1 MSAYQQVLDFLKAR
15 GGVANLRE
23 LKQFPNSI
31 LDTLQLHQY
40 IKVTGRVGS
49 YEVCLICSEFQARDE
64 KKPQPTQIII
74 KPKEPFQIPKKP
86 KAKPQLKITDT
97 RVDRCKQIRNFI
109 LDEIKK
115 VDKPISALE
124 LKDKLLIRARVISY
138 HLNILENEHL
148 VCSIDWNRRLWIDA
162 DRKNLLNKMTGNYVG
177 RCKNKNAV
185 LDVLKSTNQ
194 AMSVTAILRELP
206 QNQCSGTTLRKILE
220 FFITTGMVKGGHLAK
235 SNVMYFALIENSIA
249 LSHLHQLTKY
259 KKRKL
264 NSQLPLPPKNSH
276 EDHN

>member
-15 GGVANLRE
+15 GGIVNLRE

-86 KAKPQLKITDT
+86 KAKPRLKITDT

-115 VDKPISALE
+115 VDEPISALE

-194 AMSVTAILRELP
+194 AMSVADILCKLP
-206 QNQCSGTTLRKILE
+206 SDQCSGTTLRKILE

-235 SNVMYFALIENSIA
+235 SNIMYFALIENSIA
-249 LSHLHQLTKY
+249 LLHLHQLTKY

-264 NSQLPLPPKNSH
+264 NSQLPLPPKNSY

>member
-49 YEVCLICSEFQARDE
+49 YEVCLICSEFQAKDE

-115 VDKPISALE
+115 VDEPVSALE

-194 AMSVTAILRELP
+194 AMSVADILCKLP
-206 QNQCSGTTLRKILE
+206 SDQCSGTTLRKILE
-220 FFITTGMVKGGHLAK
+220 LFVTTGMIKVGHLAK

-264 NSQLPLPPKNSH
+264 NSQLPLPPKKQP
-276 EDHN
+276 